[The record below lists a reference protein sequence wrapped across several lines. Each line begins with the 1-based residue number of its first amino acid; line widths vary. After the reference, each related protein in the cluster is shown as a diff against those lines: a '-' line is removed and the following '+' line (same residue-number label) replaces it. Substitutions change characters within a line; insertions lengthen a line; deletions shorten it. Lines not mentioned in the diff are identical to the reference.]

1 MHFVRV
7 SEGTAA
13 AQKLAAIINSVLA
26 HGQRVTWLV
35 SGGSAAQIAVEAQ
48 KHITLSDKLTVMQV
62 DERYGAV
69 GHADSNWKKLLDA
82 GFDDKKFHCLPMLT
96 GKSFTDTV
104 YDYQAAMVAAYQQS
118 GLVVGLFGIGA
129 DGHTA
134 GILPNSAAF
143 QAGSALVTGYHGPD
157 FWRITIT
164 PAAITHLKA
173 AIVYAIG
180 ADKRNALQ
188 GLQIDKSPVAE
199 PAQLLKQIPEI
210 WLYNDQIGDVR

>member
-13 AQKLAAIINSVLA
+13 AQKLAAIINGVLA

-35 SGGSAAQIAVEAQ
+35 SGGSAAQVAVEAQ
-48 KHITLSDKLTVMQV
+48 KHIMPNDNLTIMQV
-62 DERYGAV
+62 DERYGV
-69 GHADSNWKKLLDA
+69 IDHTDSNWKKLIDA
-82 GFDDKKFHCLPMLT
+82 GFDTKKFRCQPILT

-104 YDYQAAMVAAYQQS
+104 YDYQAAMISAFQQS
-118 GLVVGLFGIGA
+118 ALVVGLFGIGA

-143 QAGSALVTGYHGPD
+143 QAGSALVTGYRGPD

-164 PAAITHLKA
+164 PTAITHLKA
-173 AIVYAIG
+173 AVVYATG
-180 ADKRNALQ
+180 ENKRNALQ
-188 GLQIDKSPVAE
+188 SLQMDKSPLVE
-199 PAQLLKQIPEI
+199 PAQLLRQIPAI
-210 WLYNDQIGDVR
+210 WLYNDQIGDMP